1 MGRLPRNLPEGHSF
15 HLTLRCNS
23 REFLIAKGLR
33 RDVLLAVLS
42 KAKEKV
48 PHHLY
53 AVCLMANHLHLLLR
67 PDHASELPRLM
78 HWIGWYSAMALN
90 RLSGRCGHFWE
101 ARYYATAIAPKDHRR
116 VLNTLRY
123 IHANP
128 KAAGVRKGFY
138 DPYSNYG
145 HYGRLA
151 SDGISEWHPS
161 FLQLASSLQGCSR
174 RYAWFCQK
182 YRHHSK
188 GGAKCHWGSRMLKRL
203 VQSSR
208 SSRSK
213 RNRISPGQQQLPFA
227 FDVRLNQIPEEWHQV
242 AVRFR
247 HANGIRDVDRERRF
261 WQLR

>member
-1 MGRLPRNLPEGHSF
+1 MSRSQRKLPAGHYF
-15 HLTLRCNS
+15 HITLRCNS
-23 REFLIAKGLR
+23 RQFLIAKGLR
-33 RDVLLAVLS
+33 RDVLLAVLA
-42 KAKEKV
+42 KAKQKV
-48 PHHLY
+48 PHRLY
-53 AVCLMANHLHLLLR
+53 AVCLMANHLHLLLH
-67 PDHASELPRLM
+67 PDDASQLPRLM

-161 FLQLASSLQGCSR
+161 FLQLAPTLKGCSKCYER
-174 RYAWFCQK
+174 FCQR
-182 YRHHSK
+182 YCHQSK
-188 GGAKCHWGSRMLKRL
+188 GAPKCHWGSRMLKRL
-203 VQSSR
+203 VEASGN
-208 SSRSK
+208 SRSK
-213 RNRISPGQQQLPFA
+213 RKRVSPGQQQLPFA
-227 FDVRLNQIPEEWHQV
+227 FDYWLNQIPDEWHQI
-242 AVRFR
+242 AARFR
-247 HANGIRDVDRERRF
+247 RANNIRDGDRERSL
-261 WQLR
+261 Q